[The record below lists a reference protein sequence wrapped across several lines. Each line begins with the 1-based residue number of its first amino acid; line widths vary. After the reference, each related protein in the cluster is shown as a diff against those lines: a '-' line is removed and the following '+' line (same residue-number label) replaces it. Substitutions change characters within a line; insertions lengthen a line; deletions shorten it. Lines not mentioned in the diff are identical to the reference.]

1 MRQPRKENN
10 IVVMANY
17 RRIVAFNM
25 CLHMLVLCSI
35 YNQCTDTFSL
45 LFHATTTCPIQMPA
59 CYKERVLASTK
70 SISNSLFSKILILII
85 LVADFSLWLSIFLL
99 YCGDIHPNPGPFSSS
114 SDSFDS
120 SNTPGPSFSSIS
132 LNQNLSFVH
141 YNVQSIVNKL
151 DILHAELLDFDI
163 LAFTE
168 TWLSPAVS
176 TNDLMLQSYN
186 IPERKDRTGG
196 PYGGVIVYVKNG
208 VFYKRREDLEI
219 RGLECLWIEVINP
232 RRRILFE
239 LFYRAPYS
247 DANYYNNIEDSV
259 SLAVD
264 TGIKDIVITGDFNLN
279 YLNNTSTRKIDS
291 LCMQFSL
298 YQSISQPTH
307 FTEHSSSLI
316 DIILV
321 SNKEN
326 LILSG
331 VADPFLNQDVRFHC
345 PIYGVL
351 KFSKP
356 KSKAFVRHIW
366 SYENGNYELLREK
379 ASAFDWQSL
388 ENDDLDIYANN
399 INSCILSLAA
409 ECIPNKHVRIKP
421 LDPPWLTATIKI

>member
-1 MRQPRKENN
+1 MRQHRKENK

-45 LFHATTTCPIQMPA
+45 LFHATTNCPIQIPA
-59 CYKERVLASTK
+59 CYKMRVLANTK

-85 LVADFSLWLSIFLL
+85 LVADYSLWLSILLL

-186 IPERKDRTGG
+186 IPERKDRTGD
-196 PYGGVIVYVKNG
+196 PHGGVIVYVKNG
-208 VFYKRREDLEI
+208 IFHKRREDLEI
-219 RGLECLWIEVINP
+219 RG
-232 RRRILFE
+232 
-239 LFYRAPYS
+239 
-247 DANYYNNIEDSV
+247 
-259 SLAVD
+259 
-264 TGIKDIVITGDFNLN
+264 
-279 YLNNTSTRKIDS
+279 
-291 LCMQFSL
+291 
-298 YQSISQPTH
+298 
-307 FTEHSSSLI
+307 
-316 DIILV
+316 
-321 SNKEN
+321 
-326 LILSG
+326 
-331 VADPFLNQDVRFHC
+331 
-345 PIYGVL
+345 
-351 KFSKP
+351 
-356 KSKAFVRHIW
+356 
-366 SYENGNYELLREK
+366 
-379 ASAFDWQSL
+379 
-388 ENDDLDIYANN
+388 
-399 INSCILSLAA
+399 
-409 ECIPNKHVRIKP
+409 
-421 LDPPWLTATIKI
+421 